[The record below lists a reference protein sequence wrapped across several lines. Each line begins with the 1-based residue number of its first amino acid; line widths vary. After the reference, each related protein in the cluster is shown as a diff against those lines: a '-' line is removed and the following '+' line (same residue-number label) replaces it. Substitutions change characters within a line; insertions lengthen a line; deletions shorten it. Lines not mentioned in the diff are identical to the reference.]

1 MKTWV
6 KSVLILALCLPLAAC
21 VGAARKRDKIWD
33 KQFTYIKLTQKNFE
47 ESAKLN
53 FDCTDYTKATTT
65 LNWVQQANCYM
76 DDSANTPA
84 HTAAQK
90 MALRNWIIENFVTVA
105 NHAFGD
111 YEHDSVVWHVGT
123 VTAFDFINL
132 GLTAATTVTGMATT
146 LGAAATGTQ
155 GASHSFTKN
164 VFNDQTAFVINSKME
179 ALRLTQLS
187 TIRDREALPVDCKD
201 DQGEP
206 NATKGS
212 QPKCYTL
219 AQAMNDVQELYYD
232 GTVHRALQDINNQS
246 SEQTSNAQKKLKTMN
261 SETVR

>member
-1 MKTWV
+1 MKLLGRCLFV
-6 KSVLILALCLPLAAC
+6 FVVCLPLIAC
-21 VGAARKRDKIWD
+21 LSATHKRDKIWG
-33 KQFTYIKLTQKNFE
+33 QEFTYIKLTRKNFE

-53 FDCTDYTKATTT
+53 FDCSDYLKKTTS

-84 HTAAQK
+84 HTSAQK
-90 MALRNWIIENFVTVA
+90 IDLRNWIIENFVTVA

-111 YEHDSVVWHVGT
+111 YEHDSLVWHTGL
-123 VTAFDFINL
+123 VTGFDFINL

-146 LGAAATGTQ
+146 LGAVSTGTQ
-155 GASHSFTKN
+155 GASHSFTKH
-164 VFNDQTAFVINSKME
+164 VYNDQTAFVINSKME

-187 TIRDREALPVDCKD
+187 TIREREALPVDCPAGQNAPD
-201 DQGEP
+201 
-206 NATKGS
+206 ATKGS

-232 GTVHRALQDINNQS
+232 GTIHRALQDINTQS
-246 SEQTSNAQKKLKTMN
+246 SQQTNDAQKKLRTMN
-261 SETVR
+261 SEPLK